1 MDYRLKELTKELEKA
16 WWHLTPK
23 GSQERSEMGEET
35 SEKHP
40 FDPEVGWMIV
50 GDVLC
55 KMDGLF
61 EGYVDIDHR
70 LKSTLHD
77 LEGVANQLR
86 GGLELQGIVK
96 IQG

>member
-1 MDYRLKELTKELEKA
+1 
-16 WWHLTPK
+16 
-23 GSQERSEMGEET
+23 
-35 SEKHP
+35 
-40 FDPEVGWMIV
+40 MIV

-77 LEGVANQLR
+77 LER
-86 GGLELQGIVK
+86 GS
-96 IQG
+96 